1 MRGEE
6 GAGRRARGGTH
17 PCLGVRGCCR
27 RRYALR
33 LPAVALSNSLL
44 QIHLFDV
51 DVPGGPVLMES
62 RCVCLWGGGGRGG
75 ALGEVCLHTRTHCL
89 SPACPS
95 ATDATTTSPSLHHR
109 AHCNLSRFT
118 APGTQLVACDSPA
131 GRLGIST
138 CYDLRFAELYQR
150 LTFDMGAEVG
160 VAA

>member
-62 RCVCLWGGGGRGG
+62 RCVCLWGGGGGG
-75 ALGEVCLHTRTHCL
+75 GRWEKSACTHEPTASHLPVPPPPMRPPLHRRYTIGHT
-89 SPACPS
+89 
-95 ATDATTTSPSLHHR
+95 AT
-109 AHCNLSRFT
+109 
-118 APGTQLVACDSPA
+118 
-131 GRLGIST
+131 
-138 CYDLRFAELYQR
+138 
-150 LTFDMGAEVG
+150 
-160 VAA
+160 